1 MKKTHI
7 TIDLA
12 PVSQVKPGDIE
23 AVMKLMQ
30 IAYGDRWQG
39 EDNFRANILANATEL
54 LRIYRDG
61 ALAASLLLDNER
73 ISIIAVN
80 PDFQGQGLGVRLF
93 QEAAKAHSDAWIT
106 AGTDADEM
114 IITLTSDKLNYLPVE
129 EKSRIE
135 GLFRSTNQGRNHFRV
150 EVENSEVPILSQRL
164 TKKSVPHANT
174 FMTYAREGATHSTT
188 YHQIVFQ
195 NQPTV
200 MG

>member
-1 MKKTHI
+1 MKKTHV
-7 TIDLA
+7 TVDLT
-12 PVSQVKPGDIE
+12 PVSQVKPGDVE
-23 AVMKLMQ
+23 AVIRLMQ
-30 IAYGDRWQG
+30 IAYGERWQG
-39 EDNFRANILANATEL
+39 ENNFRNNILANATEL

-93 QEAAKAHSDAWIT
+93 QEAAKAHSNAWIT

-129 EKSRIE
+129 DKSRIE
-135 GLFRSTNQGRNHFRV
+135 GLFQSTNQGRNHFKV
-150 EVENSEVPILSQRL
+150 EVENSKVPILFQRL
-164 TKKSVPHANT
+164 TKKNVLHADT
-174 FMTYAREGATHSTT
+174 FMTYARKGATHSIA

-195 NQPTV
+195 NQPAVTE
-200 MG
+200 